1 MIPTHPF
8 SSHTWNFPENHTS
21 GAPCYTPHL
30 PLSSKSLFAKR
41 IRQTARPRIHY
52 PPSAIHPYTSQTQS
66 PQSDSQTT
74 PPTLANLTQRIH
86 PHLNYPSPRA
96 QHQPYDRCTPSLP
109 LPSLQN
115 LRPPPYLP
123 RHSAHDISVGLTL
136 PRYGSEVGRAGGR
149 TIGPSL
155 LGGSPQYQSGT
166 RRRRRRATGWRPTQP
181 DGVVKSRW
189 AWEVGGQGG
198 RKGGG
203 SG

>member
-1 MIPTHPF
+1 MNDPYASVFKPYMELSRKPHKRGALLHTTPASQLKVAIRKTNPTNSPTAH
-8 SSHTWNFPENHTS
+8 
-21 GAPCYTPHL
+21 
-30 PLSSKSLFAKR
+30 PLST
-41 IRQTARPRIHY
+41 IRHPPLYLPNTVPTIRLPNHPSHAR
-52 PPSAIHPYTSQTQS
+52 
-66 PQSDSQTT
+66 
-74 PPTLANLTQRIH
+74 NLTQRIH

-166 RRRRRRATGWRPTQP
+166 RRRRRATGWRPTQP
-181 DGVVKSRW
+181 DGVEPRW
-189 AWEVGGQGG
+189 ALGVGGRVG